1 MRKVAL
7 LCLVGLVVSGCG
19 EDDSRTGQIEPIVRG
34 VKTCLVED
42 IEQTTVRHYPSV
54 LQPSSTSTLSF
65 EVSGRLEQFKLDVGQ
80 RVKEGDVIAT
90 IDPKSLQIQ
99 VDNANAALQQAES
112 TARNAE
118 EDYQRKAKLVDQGV
132 VTKSDADQSKTNM
145 ETSASQ
151 VVQARKQLENAREDL
166 GRAVLTAPFSGIVNS
181 VDVESFANVTA
192 GTPVATIY
200 ADDKFE
206 SSFSVSFD
214 VANRIAVGKRAIIR
228 LADDPEIALPA
239 HVAELGSRADSV
251 SAFPVVVALDET
263 NDLLKAG
270 MALEITLEFPIPRGV
285 GYTLP
290 LTVLPMGSGIDVPD
304 DPSQPGRSELYVFDE
319 VSGTVKLRSVL
330 VGGIR
335 NNKLIVVDGVSPGDR
350 VACAGVPF
358 LRDGMKA
365 KLLADDK

>member
-1 MRKVAL
+1 M
-7 LCLVGLVVSGCG
+7 
-19 EDDSRTGQIEPIVRG
+19 
-34 VKTCLVED
+34 
-42 IEQTTVRHYPSV
+42 
-54 LQPSSTSTLSF
+54 
-65 EVSGRLEQFKLDVGQ
+65 
-80 RVKEGDVIAT
+80 
-90 IDPKSLQIQ
+90 
-99 VDNANAALQQAES
+99 
-112 TARNAE
+112 
-118 EDYQRKAKLVDQGV
+118 
-132 VTKSDADQSKTNM
+132 
-145 ETSASQ
+145 
-151 VVQARKQLENAREDL
+151 
-166 GRAVLTAPFSGIVNS
+166 
-181 VDVESFANVTA
+181 
-192 GTPVATIY
+192 
-200 ADDKFE
+200 
-206 SSFSVSFD
+206 
-214 VANRIAVGKRAIIR
+214 ANRIAVGKKAIIR

-239 HVAELGSRADSV
+239 HVSELGSRADSV

-290 LTVLPMGSGIDVPD
+290 LTVLPMGGGIDVPD